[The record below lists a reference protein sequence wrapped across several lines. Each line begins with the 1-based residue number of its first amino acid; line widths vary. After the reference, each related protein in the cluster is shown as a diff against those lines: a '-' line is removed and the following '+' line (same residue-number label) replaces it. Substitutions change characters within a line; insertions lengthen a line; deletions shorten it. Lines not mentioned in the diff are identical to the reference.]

1 MSKPATIS
9 YEDRESLSVGIA
21 HGDVKHLSTIA
32 YTVNL
37 AAEDAQEEYGK
48 DAVLTVNGQPI
59 DPLVGAAAVRAAYI
73 KMHGIEP
80 IGMEWQGMLPVTK
93 PFLTQEKLFR
103 MKDGT
108 EITETMLESPR
119 AWNSEKLSDYLA
131 EWHPGYLQPRAIYP
145 SHRKM
150 LLDEVKT
157 GLETIGMPTRNVD
170 VPWGGVAWPTNE
182 DKVDMT
188 IVATEKPG
196 NEFGLPNQMV
206 ARFIVIA
213 KKMHAEAV
221 DEFYNLVMEEV
232 RKVYQGKFIV
242 WSKGKKSYE
251 DVWTKVRPSELFL
264 NKDMRDEF
272 DSRIFKMVRNVAEA
286 RRIDRRILNRKFV
299 FAGEA
304 GTGKT
309 MTTLWIAMVALV
321 HGWTVVQIQPGDDHD
336 YASAMEFVAQ
346 LDGPVMVI
354 AEDLEKMMPDQEGL
368 TTKQRMEERSKLL
381 DRFDGGQIKGKEIV
395 FLLTTNYPKMWI
407 SAMAR
412 PGRTDGFWEFL
423 PLDREGFEQL
433 MRIKLGIRLAEDVD
447 YDALWEYVANMSSS
461 FLAAVADYARDDTL
475 GEAPD
480 YRLTTDRLIVL
491 TRGLARQHGWY
502 LDLKEIEDADRQPT
516 MAEYYESVVGPVVDA
531 RFAAAGF
538 ATVK

>member
-1 MSKPATIS
+1 VSNHATIN
-9 YEDRESLSVGIA
+9 YEDRETLTVGLA
-21 HGDVKHLSTIA
+21 HGDVKHLSKIA
-32 YTVNL
+32 HTVNL

-59 DPLVGAAAVRAAYI
+59 DPLVGAAAVRAAYL

-80 IGMEWQGMLPVTK
+80 IGVEWQGMLPVTK
-93 PFLTQEKLFR
+93 PFLTQERLYR
-103 MKDGT
+103 MKDGST
-108 EITETMLESPR
+108 VTETVLESPR
-119 AWNSEKLSDYLA
+119 VWNAEKLSLYLF
-131 EWHPGYLQPRAIYP
+131 EWHPGFVQPKAVYA

-150 LLDEVKT
+150 LLAEVLT
-157 GLETIGMPTRNVD
+157 GLEIIGMPTRNVD
-170 VPWGGVAWPTNE
+170 VPWGGVTWPVNDDGTQ
-182 DKVDMT
+182 MT
-188 IVATEKPG
+188 IVCTEKPG

-213 KKMHAEAV
+213 KKMYAEAV

-242 WSKGKKSYE
+242 WNRGKKSYE
-251 DVWTKVRPSELFL
+251 DVWTKVKPDELIL
-264 NKDMRDEF
+264 NHDMEDEF
-272 DSRIFKMVRNVAEA
+272 ESRIYKMVRNVDEC
-286 RRIDRRILNRKFV
+286 RRTDRRMLNRKFV

-309 MTTLWIAMVALV
+309 MATLMIAMKALIS
-321 HGWTVVQIQPGDDHD
+321 GWTVVQIQPGDDDD
-336 YASAMEFVAQ
+336 YAAAMEFVAQ

-412 PGRTDGFWEFL
+412 PGRTDGYWEFL
-423 PLDREGFEQL
+423 PLDRDGFEKL
-433 MRIKLGIRLAEDVD
+433 MRIKLGSRLDDSVD
-447 YDALWEYVANMSSS
+447 FDAVFEYVKDMSSS
-461 FLAAVADYARDDTL
+461 FLAAMADYARDDTL
-475 GEAPD
+475 GEGPD
-480 YRLTTDRLIVL
+480 YKLTTDRLIVL
-491 TRGLARQHGWY
+491 TRGLSRQHNWY
-502 LDLKEIEDADRQPT
+502 VDLKDIEDADRQPT